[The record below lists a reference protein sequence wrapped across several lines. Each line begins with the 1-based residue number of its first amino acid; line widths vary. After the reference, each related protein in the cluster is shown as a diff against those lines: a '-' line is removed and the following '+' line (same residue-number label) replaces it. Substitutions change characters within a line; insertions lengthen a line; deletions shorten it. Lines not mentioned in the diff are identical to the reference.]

1 MKHGHVEFKPKN
13 FTQLC
18 NTRDTAPNGEV
29 QTYYMNPDGTRGARK
44 LTEAEENKEITDNMR
59 SYWANLNGGSA

>member
-13 FTQLC
+13 FKQLC

-29 QTYYMNPDGTRGARK
+29 QTYYMNPDGTRGG
-44 LTEAEENKEITDNMR
+44 KEVNRGRREQRD
-59 SYWANLNGGSA
+59 YG